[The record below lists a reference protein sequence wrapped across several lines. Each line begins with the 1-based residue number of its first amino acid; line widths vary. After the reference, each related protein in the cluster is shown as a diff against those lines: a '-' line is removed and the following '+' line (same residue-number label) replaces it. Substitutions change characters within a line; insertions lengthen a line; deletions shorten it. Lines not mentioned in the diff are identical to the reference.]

1 MTAAARGSML
11 CAREDVIFRLLRIA
25 SAAVVVLGT
34 TGCFGTEVTEFPDG
48 LEPLDVNELA
58 PPEGT
63 ADDPYPE
70 EFVLEGIDGGR
81 YDTVLGRGYIQADIR
96 DVWAAY
102 RDPAVGADR
111 RTSPDWTTTPLED
124 PMYDATYLVH
134 HITYDIVTVE
144 WDVTWRHGLV
154 EGTDEAPEVVAMRWQ
169 KTDGSTL
176 ISTIDGSIVLRPTAD
191 GSATEVELAYHAN
204 ATGAGL
210 DSYLRYMQDV
220 FDDAVAV
227 THGEALPTY
236 E

>member
-1 MTAAARGSML
+1 MWQAPYLPAP
-11 CAREDVIFRLLRIA
+11 A
-25 SAAVVVLGT
+25 SA
-34 TGCFGTEVTEFPDG
+34 EVALDG
-48 LEPLDVNELA
+48 RFV
-58 PPEGT
+58 
-63 ADDPYPE
+63 ADRACAATPS
-70 EFVLEGIDGGR
+70 IR
-81 YDTVLGRGYIQADIR
+81 KRGNPGNVRTRAGQAY
-96 DVWAAY
+96 AA
-102 RDPAVGADR
+102 AVGADR

-210 DSYLRYMQDV
+210 DSYMRYMQDV